1 MIVLLKQIE
10 KLLVLGVVYDEQ
22 PAEVLEYVAIVRI
35 KRWDLK
41 RQPTYQVGLILIMLN
56 KCSIFRNFL
65 VFILSLTY
73 DLVENTVNFA
83 NKYTDIIISVSCD
96 LSSSSRKTLQC
107 LPSLKNT
114 NKVKC
119 GYILE
124 VV

>member
-73 DLVENTVNFA
+73 DLVENIVNFA

-107 LPSLKNT
+107 LSSLKNT

-124 VV
+124 FV